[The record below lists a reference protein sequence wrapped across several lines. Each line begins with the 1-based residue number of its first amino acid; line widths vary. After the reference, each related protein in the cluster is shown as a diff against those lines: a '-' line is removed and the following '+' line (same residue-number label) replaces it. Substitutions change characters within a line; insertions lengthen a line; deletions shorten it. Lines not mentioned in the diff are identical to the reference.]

1 MLGTRKPSLAP
12 SLSCVFNF
20 PAVVNSQIYS
30 THGAPLPFYRGCVS
44 FSCTGYFTACVR
56 RASELLLRGLI
67 YPQDCLRRLFQRQ
80 VALKFSSV
88 TLNSLGCPTSSL
100 CSIPHLTLEEF
111 CIRRRQMSPQVILR
125 TSRRHCLVSTPPTL
139 RLQELRTSHVSTSA
153 LTPLAGCSQVI
164 FSSLESELHDHTPIS
179 PWTVTHPST
188 NQSRCCLTSVI
199 KWELVFQHRYK
210 VVDRKQQ

>member
-111 CIRRRQMSPQVILR
+111 CIRRRQMSPQVLLR
-125 TSRRHCLVSTPPTL
+125 DVTSSFVGLNAPVHG
-139 RLQELRTSHVSTSA
+139 LQEFARLPRLLTTA
-153 LTPLAGCSQVI
+153 LTPLAV
-164 FSSLESELHDHTPIS
+164 L
-179 PWTVTHPST
+179 
-188 NQSRCCLTSVI
+188 
-199 KWELVFQHRYK
+199 K
-210 VVDRKQQ
+210 

>member
-20 PAVVNSQIYS
+20 PAVVNSRIYS

-111 CIRRRQMSPQVILR
+111 CIRRRQMSPQVLLR
-125 TSRRHCLVSTPPTL
+125 TSRLVSTVFCGLNAPNAWVTGVANLPRFNRCTYTTG
-139 RLQELRTSHVSTSA
+139 R
-153 LTPLAGCSQVI
+153 SQY
-164 FSSLESELHDHTPIS
+164 F
-179 PWTVTHPST
+179 
-188 NQSRCCLTSVI
+188 NQP
-199 KWELVFQHRYK
+199 
-210 VVDRKQQ
+210 